1 VPPQDCAANV
11 PKHVVIKNAALGAS
25 DQHGG
30 AFIRHLTAAILQA
43 FETNTVKDS
52 LQIRDLLGRQLSAD
66 SLKCRVRQGS
76 SSRNMLTNDVNFHEH
91 LIFTP
96 DRIGCRIRF

>member
-1 VPPQDCAANV
+1 MPPQDCAADV

-52 LQIRDLLGRQLSAD
+52 LQIRDLLGRQLAEAEPFTEDERRHVREVD
-66 SLKCRVRQGS
+66 STLPPGEVVERLLRPNGAGV
-76 SSRNMLTNDVNFHEH
+76 
-91 LIFTP
+91 
-96 DRIGCRIRF
+96 